1 MKNILVMHTGGTI
14 SMSENAQG
22 VVTTNDTNPMSNI
35 EIIQSIANITEK
47 HPFQI
52 LSSYDP

>member
-52 LSSYDP
+52 PSPI